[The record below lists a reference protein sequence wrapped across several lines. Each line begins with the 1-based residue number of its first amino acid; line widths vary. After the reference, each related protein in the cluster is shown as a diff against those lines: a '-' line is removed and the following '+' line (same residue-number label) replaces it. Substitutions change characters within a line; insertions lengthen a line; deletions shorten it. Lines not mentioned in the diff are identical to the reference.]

1 MSDTRNANHNRLRDR
16 LRGFHR
22 DEQGDEGVNK
32 ILIIALIAVPLV
44 IILIIFGKE
53 IVQWF
58 KDAWADLA
66 GEDPIDTTAPGGP

>member
-1 MSDTRNANHNRLRDR
+1 MTNRLRT
-16 LRGFHR
+16 FHR

-58 KDAWADLA
+58 KDAWSDLA
-66 GEDPIDTTAPGGP
+66 GEDPIDTTAPE